1 MPSYILSHHWQP
13 GEFYNLLFESVE
25 KNCFDLLSVEQV
37 RSAGQPTWGA
47 HPPASQPT
55 VNTTETSWANNPT
68 AEPREESKVLEHV
81 LGT

>member
-1 MPSYILSHHWQP
+1 M
-13 GEFYNLLFESVE
+13 
-25 KNCFDLLSVEQV
+25 EQV

-47 HPPASQPT
+47 HPPASQPA
-55 VNTTETSWANNPT
+55 VNTRETSWANNPT

>member
-1 MPSYILSHHWQP
+1 MNSIIYHLNQ
-13 GEFYNLLFESVE
+13 LK

-55 VNTTETSWANNPT
+55 VNTRETSWASNPT

>member
-1 MPSYILSHHWQP
+1 MNSIIYYLNQ
-13 GEFYNLLFESVE
+13 LK
-25 KNCFDLLSVEQV
+25 KNCFDLLLVEQV

-55 VNTTETSWANNPT
+55 VNTRETSWANNPT

-81 LGT
+81 LRT